1 MQVSMLSRVL
11 RGKISTQITQLKLET
26 RVQRNLIFY
35 IILLL
40 YFSYLAPK

>member
-11 RGKISTQITQLKLET
+11 RGKISTRITQLKLET
-26 RVQRNLIFY
+26 YVQNLISY

-40 YFSYLAPK
+40 HFSYLVSE

>member
-26 RVQRNLIFY
+26 HVQRNLISY
-35 IILLL
+35 IIILL
-40 YFSYLAPK
+40 YFSYFVPK

>member
-11 RGKISTQITQLKLET
+11 RGKISTPITQLKLET
-26 RVQRNLIFY
+26 YVQNNLISY

-40 YFSYLAPK
+40 HFSYLVSE